1 MKIIRTKFNKEGD
14 MIYISHLDLQQLLQR
29 AFRRAEIDLVHSQGF
44 NPHPKISYGNALA
57 LGTESQGEYV
67 DVEIEEDLSVE
78 EYLNRMN
85 AQLPEGIKFI
95 EAKEIDKQEP
105 SLASV
110 IEYGEYIFTIE
121 TEKTLTKEYVKSK
134 ILEFM
139 SQDEIM
145 ITKKNK
151 KGKIVESDIRPMI
164 RNFDLL
170 DVQDNVLTLEA
181 TIATGSKA
189 NLNTNIFIPKIFCII
204 INPITNA
211 ILKNIN
217 LYKLK
222 IILLFSKYIL
232 KIKYDYI
239 KLLLKNLIIQIWRY
253 KMFEEIRDIIAEQL
267 SIDDLDEL
275 TLDTSLKDD
284 LNADSLDAVEVIM
297 ALEDKYDIEIA
308 EEDAENFKT
317 IADIVN
323 YIEENK

>member
-14 MIYISHLDLQQLLQR
+14 MIYTSHLDLQQLLQR

-85 AQLPEGIKFI
+85 AQLPQGIKFI

-145 ITKKNK
+145 I
-151 KGKIVESDIRPMI
+151 RC
-164 RNFDLL
+164 R
-170 DVQDNVLTLEA
+170 
-181 TIATGSKA
+181 
-189 NLNTNIFIPKIFCII
+189 
-204 INPITNA
+204 
-211 ILKNIN
+211 
-217 LYKLK
+217 
-222 IILLFSKYIL
+222 
-232 KIKYDYI
+232 YI
-239 KLLLKNLIIQIWRY
+239 KKRFI
-253 KMFEEIRDIIAEQL
+253 
-267 SIDDLDEL
+267 
-275 TLDTSLKDD
+275 
-284 LNADSLDAVEVIM
+284 
-297 ALEDKYDIEIA
+297 
-308 EEDAENFKT
+308 
-317 IADIVN
+317 
-323 YIEENK
+323 

>member
-29 AFRRAEIDLVHSQGF
+29 AFRRAEISLVHSQGF

-67 DVEIEEDLSVE
+67 DVEIEDDLSVE

-85 AQLPEGIKFI
+85 EQLPEGIKFI

-110 IEYGEYIFTIE
+110 IE
-121 TEKTLTKEYVKSK
+121 KTLTKEYVKSK

-139 SQDEIM
+139 SQSEIL

-170 DVQDNVLTLEA
+170 DIQDNMLILEA

-189 NLNTNIFIPKIFCII
+189 NLNTNIFIPKILDLLELEMD
-204 INPITNA
+204 PLDVD
-211 ILKNIN
+211 ILRRD
-217 LYKLK
+217 LYKLQ
-222 IILLFSKYIL
+222 
-232 KIKYDYI
+232 DG
-239 KLLLKNLIIQIWRY
+239 
-253 KMFEEIRDIIAEQL
+253 QL
-267 SIDDLDEL
+267 VSP
-275 TLDTSLKDD
+275 
-284 LNADSLDAVEVIM
+284 M
-297 ALEDKYDIEIA
+297 
-308 EEDAENFKT
+308 
-317 IADIVN
+317 
-323 YIEENK
+323 

>member
-85 AQLPEGIKFI
+85 AQLPQGIKF
-95 EAKEIDKQEP
+95 
-105 SLASV
+105 

-189 NLNTNIFIPKIFCII
+189 NLNTNIFIPKILDLLELDMD
-204 INPITNA
+204 PLDVD
-211 ILKNIN
+211 ILRRD
-217 LYKLK
+217 LYKLQ
-222 IILLFSKYIL
+222 
-232 KIKYDYI
+232 DG
-239 KLLLKNLIIQIWRY
+239 
-253 KMFEEIRDIIAEQL
+253 QL
-267 SIDDLDEL
+267 VSP
-275 TLDTSLKDD
+275 
-284 LNADSLDAVEVIM
+284 M
-297 ALEDKYDIEIA
+297 
-308 EEDAENFKT
+308 
-317 IADIVN
+317 
-323 YIEENK
+323 

>member
-1 MKIIRTKFNKEGD
+1 
-14 MIYISHLDLQQLLQR
+14 
-29 AFRRAEIDLVHSQGF
+29 
-44 NPHPKISYGNALA
+44 
-57 LGTESQGEYV
+57 
-67 DVEIEEDLSVE
+67 
-78 EYLNRMN
+78 MN
-85 AQLPEGIKFI
+85 AQLPQGIKFI

-189 NLNTNIFIPKIFCII
+189 NLNTNIFIPKILDLLELDMD
-204 INPITNA
+204 PLDVD
-211 ILKNIN
+211 ILRRD
-217 LYKLK
+217 LYKLQ
-222 IILLFSKYIL
+222 
-232 KIKYDYI
+232 DG
-239 KLLLKNLIIQIWRY
+239 
-253 KMFEEIRDIIAEQL
+253 QL
-267 SIDDLDEL
+267 VSP
-275 TLDTSLKDD
+275 
-284 LNADSLDAVEVIM
+284 M
-297 ALEDKYDIEIA
+297 
-308 EEDAENFKT
+308 
-317 IADIVN
+317 
-323 YIEENK
+323 

>member
-85 AQLPEGIKFI
+85 AQLPH
-95 EAKEIDKQEP
+95 
-105 SLASV
+105 
-110 IEYGEYIFTIE
+110 GEYIFTIE

-189 NLNTNIFIPKIFCII
+189 NLNTNIFIPKILDLLELDMD
-204 INPITNA
+204 PLDVD
-211 ILKNIN
+211 ILRRD
-217 LYKLK
+217 LYKLQ
-222 IILLFSKYIL
+222 
-232 KIKYDYI
+232 DG
-239 KLLLKNLIIQIWRY
+239 
-253 KMFEEIRDIIAEQL
+253 QL
-267 SIDDLDEL
+267 VSP
-275 TLDTSLKDD
+275 
-284 LNADSLDAVEVIM
+284 M
-297 ALEDKYDIEIA
+297 
-308 EEDAENFKT
+308 
-317 IADIVN
+317 
-323 YIEENK
+323 

>member
-85 AQLPEGIKFI
+85 AQLPQGIKFI

-189 NLNTNIFIPKIFCII
+189 NLNTNIFIPKILDLLELDMD
-204 INPITNA
+204 PLDVD
-211 ILKNIN
+211 ILRRD
-217 LYKLK
+217 LYKLQ
-222 IILLFSKYIL
+222 
-232 KIKYDYI
+232 DG
-239 KLLLKNLIIQIWRY
+239 
-253 KMFEEIRDIIAEQL
+253 QL
-267 SIDDLDEL
+267 VSPL
-275 TLDTSLKDD
+275 
-284 LNADSLDAVEVIM
+284 
-297 ALEDKYDIEIA
+297 
-308 EEDAENFKT
+308 
-317 IADIVN
+317 
-323 YIEENK
+323 